1 MFLPTLWPWV
11 YCVTSRAYCI
21 FYVNSSERWRGHY
34 SLCLEVQDHLLM
46 SSNTFHQSMATATQ
60 GAADFTPVVSKALV
74 HIISCLG
81 TELWS
86 LSSINNKEWSQ
97 KWWGIGRKSSW
108 VWSQPDLQTNFQDNQ
123 VFRETTWPRN
133 LMADGSHSLWIMV
146 TLVPPASPS
155 LPKGS

>member
-1 MFLPTLWPWV
+1 ML
-11 YCVTSRAYCI
+11 VTYRVHCI

-34 SLCLEVQDHLLM
+34 SLCLELQDHLLM

-97 KWWGIGRKSSW
+97 KWWGIGRKSSL
-108 VWSQPDLQTNFQDNQ
+108 VWSQPDLQTKFQDNL
-123 VFRETTWPRN
+123 VFRKTSWPNN
-133 LMADGSHSLWIMV
+133 LMADGSHSLWIMG

-155 LPKGS
+155 LHIGN